1 MNIGLSKD
9 LAENRVWNNN
19 WVFHC
24 VAEKRS
30 TVYTHQE
37 EINNNRLREI
47 HPLSYTHQEEIKHKS
62 SKLHQEKPIWKNY
75 KK

>member
-1 MNIGLSKD
+1 MIWQKTVC
-9 LAENRVWNNN
+9 EITTEY
-19 WVFHC
+19 FI

-47 HPLSYTHQEEIKHKS
+47 HPLSYTHQEEIKHKL
-62 SKLHQEKPIWKNY
+62 SKLYQEKPICKNY